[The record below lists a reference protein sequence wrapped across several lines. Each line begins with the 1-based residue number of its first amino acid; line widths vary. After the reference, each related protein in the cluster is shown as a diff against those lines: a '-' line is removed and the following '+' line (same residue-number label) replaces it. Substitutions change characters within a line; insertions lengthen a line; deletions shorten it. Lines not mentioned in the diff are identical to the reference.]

1 MSQIRFK
8 KQLTAN
14 DTGETESHQAGIL
27 IPKTQSDLVSFLP
40 FLDPKIKN
48 PDAFIVCVDDQGI
61 SWNFRYV
68 YYNNKLHDLRGTRN
82 EYRITHMTK
91 FFRSV
96 GAKKDDILYLS
107 RESGISHY
115 KISVRSPRQPK
126 DLADNSTGTIK
137 LTGWR
142 KDH

>member
-1 MSQIRFK
+1 MASKLSQEVRS
-8 KQLTAN
+8 
-14 DTGETESHQAGIL
+14 G
-27 IPKTQSDLVSFLP
+27 PKACGSFAKEQNL
-40 FLDPKIKN
+40 
-48 PDAFIVCVDDQGI
+48 
-61 SWNFRYV
+61 
-68 YYNNKLHDLRGTRN
+68 NK
-82 EYRITHMTK
+82 MTK